1 MQTFCIRFSGLFSGG
16 TRLGGVEVEFQA
28 LSDLPQGLK
37 ALGLG
42 FRVEE
47 RLVTVRNGRASG
59 LEDCR

>member
-1 MQTFCIRFSGLFSGG
+1 MEVQGLGVL
-16 TRLGGVEVEFQA
+16 RLSFR

-47 RLVTVRNGRASG
+47 RLVTVRNGTASC